1 MTSDGSRD
9 VGFMSGLSNSWI
21 AVPIV
26 STAGV
31 TPMKKLTPDVEEAS
45 DDTDNVLLEC
55 EFVNAFPFPEVF

>member
-1 MTSDGSRD
+1 
-9 VGFMSGLSNSWI
+9 MSGLSNSWI